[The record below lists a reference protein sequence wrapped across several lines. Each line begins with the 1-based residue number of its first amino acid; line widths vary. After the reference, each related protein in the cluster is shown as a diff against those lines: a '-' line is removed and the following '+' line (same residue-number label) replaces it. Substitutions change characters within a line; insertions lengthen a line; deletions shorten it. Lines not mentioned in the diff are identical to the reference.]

1 MLNFL
6 GGLAEYTKHIDN
18 AFEGKAEAFVV
29 F

>member
-18 AFEGKAEAFVV
+18 AFKSGYRSFVIS
-29 F
+29 

>member
-6 GGLAEYTKHIDN
+6 GGLVEYTKHIDS

-29 F
+29 Y